1 MGHGRS
7 VESIG
12 GVLSGHEGGGDDTI
26 FAVRRESNFPNLGAK
41 SCAGDQRLA
50 RVVPCCDS
58 ARWQLA
64 SGRLVS
70 EFFISKPSAI
80 IATLLEWIADGSLF
94 FMRLSPRRKRL
105 LDSPGQRAGIVAGTL
120 LGRAQLLAEIVEPF
134 IMAFYSLPKV
144 ALAPLFVLWFGIGI
158 EMKIVLTAAV
168 VFFLVFLNTYT
179 GVRSVSR
186 ELVTILRLM
195 GASERHVLTKVVI
208 PSAITWVF
216 AGLRISVPYA
226 LIGAIVG
233 ELVASNRGLGFLLS
247 SSAGQFQTAGVFAA
261 LFAIVALA
269 FILNLAVK
277 FAEKRLMV
285 WKETDNRGEVTV

>member
-1 MGHGRS
+1 
-7 VESIG
+7 
-12 GVLSGHEGGGDDTI
+12 
-26 FAVRRESNFPNLGAK
+26 
-41 SCAGDQRLA
+41 
-50 RVVPCCDS
+50 
-58 ARWQLA
+58 
-64 SGRLVS
+64 
-70 EFFISKPSAI
+70 
-80 IATLLEWIADGSLF
+80 
-94 FMRLSPRRKRL
+94 
-105 LDSPGQRAGIVAGTL
+105 
-120 LGRAQLLAEIVEPF
+120 
-134 IMAFYSLPKV
+134 
-144 ALAPLFVLWFGIGI
+144 
-158 EMKIVLTAAV
+158 
-168 VFFLVFLNTYT
+168 
-179 GVRSVSR
+179 
-186 ELVTILRLM
+186 M